1 MLLSSERFSSAIIT
15 VSIKK
20 CVKLPTIIFPLL
32 FFLLLLIPNIKNLL
46 PDIIFG
52 EPAINFACYYFLLL
66 IPAIIF
72 PDIILPPKFI
82 FREPNIKIPD
92 IIFPEIMSFPKLI
105 FWDS

>member
-1 MLLSSERFSSAIIT
+1 MKFIT

-52 EPAINFACYYFLLL
+52 EPAIIFAYYYFLLL